1 LHWKNR
7 PGWYDINFPFENS
20 KEMDLKDWFNEIS
33 RNKLIPE
40 ENRIYVIGI
49 IGKSSLNDNW
59 DISKFINHAFRKDL
73 FACTKKYKSCCI
85 EAAFDCDSSI
95 LLLRLVGPNDLS
107 RFSLQIEN
115 VNFNSSS
122 FDMELEY
129 TTFVAY
135 LLMVS
140 HVILLYHPTCDF
152 DMNFLRLFRNANWYR
167 QIWKNDTS
175 EILKNLA
182 GACEDFI
189 YSSRLAI
196 PRLLFCS
203 ARAPKFM
210 RPDGKFEA
218 KQVTYN
224 TMEMNA
230 EAMILDVFDNVRL
243 AHTTY
248 IKKDMAFS
256 FPEKERFVL
265 ILPSSEEPCD
275 PLWDIARNMNS
286 WLKMS
291 RLITLEYLK
300 SQNDDLR
307 PAYDGFRKFLLNHV
321 DAVANDFDNDDSI
334 DSTFVF
340 QVPNLELFIQFASKL
355 YENMITNRAT
365 CTLSKKLAEHL
376 DVDTVL
382 SRELCDRALPLA
394 KDAYEKGL
402 PEFYPKSEHLSKLAQ
417 AILVL
422 KQEARGLFLE
432 ETIEALKAYCEET
445 WKAGRQQCEA
455 ISVTGN
461 ICMNPRHRTCEL
473 EESSSLPI
481 MPHIGSLNYISTC
494 NCGHKQ
500 SARADPFD
508 LLSANYGFY
517 EENGLFRC
525 CSHLEKFEFTIY
537 DGELPEADC
546 IESPICCSSEI
557 LQVPL
562 TSSGDSSSSNEAD
575 DKNMEMDMLLPDR
588 DNLPAFSFEKEEKFL
603 SSSSEERHSLGQE
616 SVGRDRGMRLNSTT
630 TTTTTTSTDSLE
642 TEEALS
648 IEDSHELA
656 EESPDE
662 NDENYT
668 MEDEDDAEIEDETDD
683 DASESCLRHT
693 QVKFDFDAAYV
704 ERKLLGSTAGK
715 NYYWGL
721 PSNRCPPD
729 TLPVFPSWAV
739 TCIGSSSLYTHA
751 HGIRDQPNFTR
762 GSNYLLPWDVN
773 VTVDVKKWQQWMNTT
788 ASYSKRMSYFSKKPS
803 AIRNGE
809 GIVHVKVFVGFEY
822 ECSRGHR
829 FMMESPDKILKHNG
843 PYGPTEDAEAILYND
858 MPLMFPCSCRSTGPF
873 YLGQLMRIHV
883 VTPKAPVVVQIRPRI
898 QIQSAQSII
907 FDTGVDDIQLES
919 SKYWIVR
926 LPYAYYSVSAPI
938 YLRREGSHA
947 VGKNLWTHHL
957 VTPVEWTATSVCVD
971 KGNEKMS
978 IKEDSNKAL
987 AKISLPLREVK
998 VWLSCTQWRHFE
1010 FEITNPTDVIIG
1022 FHLKST
1028 RPSAINV
1035 HPTYGFIEK
1044 RKSAVVKIHFP
1055 KVDEYNF
1062 TIRADRLTV
1071 LLAVKPEDLSFSEPS
1086 LLWDGVSYLPDIYA
1100 RRCII
1105 VNYKIPFENETIK
1118 RIRKSLSKGKTATEQ
1133 QINGQKKQCH
1143 QDAETNAAAQAQA
1156 SKTVQSND
1164 NEEESEEEGSTED
1177 VANNEKGEAEQDKQ

>member
-1 LHWKNR
+1 
-7 PGWYDINFPFENS
+7 
-20 KEMDLKDWFNEIS
+20 
-33 RNKLIPE
+33 LI
-40 ENRIYVIGI
+40 
-49 IGKSSLNDNW
+49 
-59 DISKFINHAFRKDL
+59 F
-73 FACTKKYKSCCI
+73 
-85 EAAFDCDSSI
+85 
-95 LLLRLVGPNDLS
+95 
-107 RFSLQIEN
+107 
-115 VNFNSSS
+115 
-122 FDMELEY
+122 
-129 TTFVAY
+129 
-135 LLMVS
+135 
-140 HVILLYHPTCDF
+140 
-152 DMNFLRLFRNANWYR
+152 R

-422 KQEARGLFLE
+422 KQEARGQFLE

-562 TSSGDSSSSNEAD
+562 TSSCDSSSSNEAD

-630 TTTTTTSTDSLE
+630 TTTTSTDSLE

-648 IEDSHELA
+648 IEDNHELA

-947 VGKNLWTHHL
+947 VGKVFKEMMTVKSNL
-957 VTPVEWTATSVCVD
+957 
-971 KGNEKMS
+971 
-978 IKEDSNKAL
+978 
-987 AKISLPLREVK
+987 
-998 VWLSCTQWRHFE
+998 
-1010 FEITNPTDVIIG
+1010 
-1022 FHLKST
+1022 
-1028 RPSAINV
+1028 
-1035 HPTYGFIEK
+1035 
-1044 RKSAVVKIHFP
+1044 
-1055 KVDEYNF
+1055 
-1062 TIRADRLTV
+1062 
-1071 LLAVKPEDLSFSEPS
+1071 
-1086 LLWDGVSYLPDIYA
+1086 
-1100 RRCII
+1100 
-1105 VNYKIPFENETIK
+1105 
-1118 RIRKSLSKGKTATEQ
+1118 
-1133 QINGQKKQCH
+1133 
-1143 QDAETNAAAQAQA
+1143 
-1156 SKTVQSND
+1156 
-1164 NEEESEEEGSTED
+1164 
-1177 VANNEKGEAEQDKQ
+1177 

>member
-7 PGWYDINFPFENS
+7 SGWSDINFQFQNS
-20 KEMDLKDWFNEIS
+20 KEMDLKDWFDEIS
-33 RNKLIPE
+33 HNELIPNQ
-40 ENRIYVIGI
+40 NRIYVIGI
-49 IGKSSLNDNW
+49 IGKSSLNDHW
-59 DISKFINHAFRKDL
+59 DISKFINQAFGKDL
-73 FACTKKYKSCCI
+73 FPCTKKYKSCCI
-85 EAAFDCDSSI
+85 EAAFDYDLSI
-95 LLLRLVGPNDLS
+95 LLLRLIGPNDLNK
-107 RFSLQIEN
+107 FSLQIEN
-115 VNFNSSS
+115 VNFNSWS

-129 TTFVAY
+129 TTF
-135 LLMVS
+135 
-140 HVILLYHPTCDF
+140 LYHPTCDF

-167 QIWKNDTS
+167 QIWKNDIS
-175 EILKNLA
+175 EILKNFA

-210 RPDGKFEA
+210 RPDGTFEA

-224 TMEMNA
+224 TMEMNT
-230 EAMILDVFDNVRL
+230 EMMILDVFDNVRL

-265 ILPSSEEPCD
+265 IIPSAEEPCD
-275 PLWDIARNMNS
+275 PLWNIARNMNL
-286 WLKMS
+286 WLNTS
-291 RLITLEYLK
+291 QPITLQDLT
-300 SQNDDLR
+300 SRDDDSR
-307 PAYDGFRKFLLNHV
+307 PAYDDFRNFLLNHV

-340 QVPNLELFIQFASKL
+340 QVPNLELFLQFASKL

-365 CTLSKKLAEHL
+365 CTLAKKLAEHL

-402 PEFYPKSEHLSKLAQ
+402 PDFYPKSEHLSKVLAQ
-417 AILVL
+417 AILAL

-432 ETIEALKAYCEET
+432 ETIEALKTSCEET

-461 ICMNPRHRTCEL
+461 ICMNPQHRTSEL
-473 EESSSLPI
+473 EEGSSLPV

-517 EENGLFRC
+517 EENELFTC
-525 CSHLEKFEFTIY
+525 CMQMEKFEFTIY
-537 DGELPEADC
+537 DGELPEAGC
-546 IESPICCSSEI
+546 MESPICCSSEI

-562 TSSGDSSSSNEAD
+562 ASSDSSNEAD

-588 DNLPAFSFEKEEKFL
+588 DNLPAYNFEKEEKFS
-603 SSSSEERHSLGQE
+603 SSSSEDRHSLEPE
-616 SVGRDRGMRLNSTT
+616 SVGRRRAVRLIS
-630 TTTTTTSTDSLE
+630 TTTSTTTITTTSDSLE
-642 TEEALS
+642 TVEAFS
-648 IEDSHELA
+648 IEDSHELT
-656 EESPDE
+656 EEMDQ
-662 NDENYT
+662 NDENCT
-668 MEDEDDAEIEDETDD
+668 VDDADDVDDAENDDDTDD
-683 DASESCLRHT
+683 ISESCLRHT

-721 PSNRCPPD
+721 PSNRSPPD
-729 TLPVFPSWAV
+729 ALPVFPSWAV

-762 GSNYLLPWDVN
+762 GSNYLLPWNVN
-773 VTVDVKKWQQWMNTT
+773 VAVDVKKWQDWMNTT

-803 AIRNGE
+803 AIKNGE
-809 GIVHVKVFVGFEY
+809 GLVHVKVFVGFEY

-829 FMMESPDKILKHNG
+829 FMMQSPDKILKHSG
-843 PYGPTEDAEAILYND
+843 PYGPADDAEAVLDND
-858 MPLMFPCSCRSTGPF
+858 MPLMFPCSCRSNRPF

-883 VTPKAPVVVQIRPRI
+883 VTPKAPVVVQIQPRI
-898 QIQSAQSII
+898 QIQNAQSII
-907 FDTGVDDIQLES
+907 FDTGIDDIQLES

-926 LPYAYYSVSAPI
+926 FPYAYYALSAPI

-947 VGKNLWTHHL
+947 VGK
-957 VTPVEWTATSVCVD
+957 VF
-971 KGNEKMS
+971 KKM
-978 IKEDSNKAL
+978 IT
-987 AKISLPLREVK
+987 VK
-998 VWLSCTQWRHFE
+998 
-1010 FEITNPTDVIIG
+1010 
-1022 FHLKST
+1022 
-1028 RPSAINV
+1028 
-1035 HPTYGFIEK
+1035 
-1044 RKSAVVKIHFP
+1044 
-1055 KVDEYNF
+1055 
-1062 TIRADRLTV
+1062 
-1071 LLAVKPEDLSFSEPS
+1071 
-1086 LLWDGVSYLPDIYA
+1086 
-1100 RRCII
+1100 
-1105 VNYKIPFENETIK
+1105 
-1118 RIRKSLSKGKTATEQ
+1118 SKL
-1133 QINGQKKQCH
+1133 
-1143 QDAETNAAAQAQA
+1143 
-1156 SKTVQSND
+1156 
-1164 NEEESEEEGSTED
+1164 
-1177 VANNEKGEAEQDKQ
+1177 